1 MNVVEVKNVRI
12 GEGMTKICVPMVAPT
27 EYDVDMQIRT
37 IKKSKTDLVEFRAD
51 CFEDCLDMDVL
62 IKILEKIQD
71 ELAEFPIVFTFRTRS
86 EGGSHDI
93 TPDQYREM
101 LLRVVEN
108 ELVDLI
114 DVEYFYD
121 IPFVTEVIEA
131 AHDHGIKV
139 VVSNHDFKTTIPME
153 QIVGRFKEMIDTG
166 ADIAKIAMMPEDGS
180 QVVDMM
186 QRNCRSMGIR
196 HRLSLS
202 LWVSL
207 AYQPEQPEK
216 CMATASHLQL
226 RVFLLHRARSMW
238 KHFAVS
244 LR

>member
-153 QIVGRFKEMIDTG
+153 QIQGND
-166 ADIAKIAMMPEDGS
+166 
-180 QVVDMM
+180 
-186 QRNCRSMGIR
+186 R
-196 HRLSLS
+196 HRCRYCEDRND
-202 LWVSL
+202 
-207 AYQPEQPEK
+207 A
-216 CMATASHLQL
+216 
-226 RVFLLHRARSMW
+226 
-238 KHFAVS
+238 
-244 LR
+244 

>member
-93 TPDQYREM
+93 TPDQYRKM

-121 IPFVTEVIEA
+121 IPFV
-131 AHDHGIKV
+131 
-139 VVSNHDFKTTIPME
+139 HDFKTTIPME

-186 QRNCRSMGIR
+186 QAAKELQEYGNQTPLIVISMGE
-196 HRLSLS
+196 LG
-202 LWVSL
+202 VSTRTTGEM
-207 AYQPEQPEK
+207 YGN
-216 CMATASHLQL
+216 CISFATAGIPSAPGQIDVEALRSQL
-226 RVFLLHRARSMW
+226 EMIHNIIGS
-238 KHFAVS
+238 
-244 LR
+244 